1 MSNIMFI
8 ILKELN
14 LIFDPN
20 KQLDNAD
27 KLKASTG
34 NQEINV
40 FADNFKFTQTL
51 KFNHW
56 FRL

>member
-1 MSNIMFI
+1 MSKYNVYNP
-8 ILKELN
+8 KGLN

-40 FADNFKFTQTL
+40 FADNFKFYA
-51 KFNHW
+51 NA
-56 FRL
+56 